1 MTGRLGCVGGMC
13 ALGPP
18 GLAPLPWPIPAN
30 LDRCGWGGEG
40 STRRRQVVS
49 VHPHFSLAAF
59 SLVFT
64 PGTCLWGGL
73 WACRCRGQGAVWCL
87 ERLGSS
93 PGHVSS
99 ACPCAL
105 LTAGTFCVPGAGR
118 PSRVRACTRTA
129 YMGRAAVFMGP
140 GKVCGCLAPGVSG
153 GPGATSCSDL
163 ESTFEASGTQR
174 VRHGKPLYRL

>member
-1 MTGRLGCVGGMC
+1 MLDHHTVSGKSSK
-13 ALGPP
+13 AP
-18 GLAPLPWPIPAN
+18 GSPEAN
-30 LDRCGWGGEG
+30 
-40 STRRRQVVS
+40 VS
-49 VHPHFSLAAF
+49 SEETMSP
-59 SLVFT
+59 
-64 PGTCLWGGL
+64 
-73 WACRCRGQGAVWCL
+73 
-87 ERLGSS
+87 S

-105 LTAGTFCVPGAGR
+105 LTAGTFRVPGAGR
-118 PSRVRACTRTA
+118 PSRVRACARTA

-174 VRHGKPLYRL
+174 VRQCLQRWRQVGTRRVGRRKDQVKRRREKSPASQGVRPQKKPGLP